1 MSNTK
6 KYKCNICPIN
16 ENISIHSQHNV
27 NANTAYNKPT
37 FMLTKQKRCMDNIIY
52 ASRINSKS
60 LKYVNV
66 NTEEKRN
73 SYIIAKKN
81 QIRNKF

>member
-6 KYKCNICPIN
+6 KYYCNVCPIDK
-16 ENISIHSQHNV
+16 NIGIHSQHNV

-37 FMLTKQKRCMDNIIY
+37 FMLTKQKRCINNIIY
-52 ASRINSKS
+52 ATEINSKS

-66 NTEEKRN
+66 NREEKRN

-81 QIRNKF
+81 LIRNKF